1 MKTETDLAVMR
12 QASIL
17 LTFATK
23 TMIDLGGEDAAA
35 STLDGI
41 AARVRSGRFLKV
53 NQPPL
58 PPAGHA

>member
-1 MKTETDLAVMR
+1 MR
-12 QASIL
+12 QAAVL

-23 TMIDLGGEDAAA
+23 TMIELGGEDAAA
-35 STLDGI
+35 STLEGI
-41 AARVRSGRFLKV
+41 AARVRSGRFLKA